1 MGEVTSAVDVAEVK
15 DRFGARR
22 GRGSQ
27 RLDGF
32 QELAHAGILC
42 VPCVN
47 SVSDQNES
55 LEGEG

>member
-1 MGEVTSAVDVAEVK
+1 VGEVTSAVDVAEVK

-47 SVSDQNES
+47 SVSDQK
-55 LEGEG
+55 

>member
-32 QELAHAGILC
+32 QELAHAGILSL
-42 VPCVN
+42 N

-55 LEGEG
+55 LEGER